1 MQEGFEVEYLEVK
14 QKEIVLD
21 YDGKKYSIKKPSA
34 LKLVEIHE
42 DGKKI
47 DTQTELKKLV
57 EFQINCLIDLGLEK
71 NIAES
76 LDLSTLKNCFMALSQ
91 DPVKKK

>member
-1 MQEGFEVEYLEVK
+1 MEGFDVEYLEVK
-14 QKEIVLD
+14 QKEVVLD

-34 LKLVEIHE
+34 LKLIDIHE
-42 DGKKI
+42 AGQKI
-47 DTQTELKKLV
+47 DTATELKKLV
-57 EFQINCLIDLGLEK
+57 QFQIQTLVDLGLDPAIGNE
-71 NIAES
+71 